1 MLVTVDS
8 NWCCPLLNLVY
19 YYVNLRLL
27 KKHEPADGKEQLD
40 SNNQLQDFLESALVP
55 YSDENE
61 EETDHW
67 AGQY

>member
-1 MLVTVDS
+1 MLNGLVSMLVY
-8 NWCCPLLNLVY
+8 C
-19 YYVNLRLL
+19 YVNLRLL

-61 EETDHW
+61 EETDHR